1 VPLFLKAVFPAGIA
15 GIQNTGRYLRSPS
28 MGLDTRFLAGMT
40 YFSNSDAHQISNSSF
55 ELAIH
60 LYLGMLTKSFL
71 RDQPTL

>member
-1 VPLFLKAVFPAGIA
+1 
-15 GIQNTGRYLRSPS
+15 